1 MLGICSKCGN
11 HDWDK
16 IVEGNKITC
25 PKCGNKWSFIK
36 LPIYFLSGCSGIG
49 KTTTGLELQKITTD
63 FVIQDVDL
71 LRNIMQP
78 QNEQDEIELLETV
91 YGISKNITQTGKPVV
106 WTMAGGLDKL
116 PNTYGKRFF
125 SDIKVLALTAEPEI
139 IRKRMSEG
147 RGINDENWIQSSVD
161 YNKYFRTH
169 DSLGETKFQT
179 LDCSTGTPKE
189 IAEKVLEWLKEAQ

>member
-11 HDWDK
+11 HTWDK

-25 PKCGNKWSFIK
+25 PKCGNKWTFIK

-49 KTTTGLELQKITTD
+49 KTTTGIELQKITTD

-139 IRKRMSEG
+139 IRKRMSKG

-161 YNKYFRTH
+161 YNEYFRTH
-169 DSLGETKFQT
+169 DTLGETKFEK

-189 IAEKVLEWLKEAQ
+189 IAEKVLAWLKEN

>member
-11 HDWDK
+11 HGWDK

-25 PKCGNKWSFIK
+25 PNCGNEWTFIK

-71 LRNIMQP
+71 LRNMMQP

-161 YNKYFRTH
+161 YNEYFRTH

-189 IAEKVLEWLKEAQ
+189 IAEKVLEWLKKEL

>member
-11 HDWDK
+11 HTWDK
-16 IVEGNKITC
+16 IVEGNRITC
-25 PKCGNKWSFIK
+25 PKCGNKWTFIK

-49 KTTTGLELQKITTD
+49 KTTTGIELQKITTD

-161 YNKYFRTH
+161 YNEYFRTH
-169 DSLGETKFQT
+169 DSLGETKFER

-189 IAEKVLEWLKEAQ
+189 IAEKVLAWLKEN

>member
-11 HDWDK
+11 HGWDK

-25 PKCGNKWSFIK
+25 PKCGNKWTFIK

-49 KTTTGLELQKITTD
+49 KTTTGIELQKITTD

-161 YNKYFRTH
+161 YNEYFRTH

-189 IAEKVLEWLKEAQ
+189 IAEKVLEWLKEAK